1 MGAFHLE
8 RSSKRLRFGTEK
20 IYPMN
25 GQEGAGGQIHDFC
38 YKIVCVQ
45 SEVRETP
52 KKSKWRGN
60 KRGCFSPFAKIFYGR
75 GET

>member
-1 MGAFHLE
+1 
-8 RSSKRLRFGTEK
+8 
-20 IYPMN
+20 MN

-38 YKIVCVQ
+38 YKIVYVQ